1 MDLKIVSA
9 TPSPNPP
16 QGGGESEETTTLAP
30 PQRGEESLPQDLA
43 VDGLAPG
50 MTMRPASVAAAAA
63 DLGRCYEEGLAVIPQ
78 GGRTQ
83 IGLGAVPRRYD
94 VAFSTAGL
102 SRLLEH
108 EPADLTC
115 RVEAGMR
122 LRDLQDVL
130 SKHGQRLP
138 LDPPHPEAA
147 TVGGV
152 LAANTNGLG
161 RGRYGTVRDWVIGI
175 TVLYPVG
182 NPARIARAGGKV
194 VKNVAGY
201 DLMKLHIGAL
211 GTLGVIAEANFKVQ
225 TLPEASA
232 DVLARFDTPAAAL
245 RCGHGLALGY
255 LLPAAMAV
263 LNEQAL
269 GQCGVTAPWPWV
281 LAARLEGY
289 RAEVAAGRDRVMAA
303 VKDAGGQLE
312 EEVPGFWDAARD
324 WPAPP
329 PPAVVLRAA
338 TSLTGVP
345 GLIDAVGTDASV
357 MAQPVVGVVYVRP
370 LPGMAEPVI
379 TRLRDALGAG
389 GSVVVERAPVAE
401 KELLD
406 VWGPPPA
413 GFALMRGLKASLD
426 PRGILNPGRFVGGI

>member
-1 MDLKIVSA
+1 MDLKTEV
-9 TPSPNPP
+9 
-16 QGGGESEETTTLAP
+16 G
-30 PQRGEESLPQDLA
+30 QRRDLA
-43 VDGLAPG
+43 VDGLVPSTT
-50 MTMRPASVAAAAA
+50 MTPASVAAAAA

-83 IGLGAVPRRYD
+83 IGLGAVPHRYD
-94 VAFSTAGL
+94 VAFLTTGL

-122 LRDLQDVL
+122 LGDLQAVL
-130 SKHGQRLP
+130 NKHGQRLP
-138 LDPPHPEAA
+138 LDPPHPEEA
-147 TVGGV
+147 TVGGL

-161 RGRYGTVRDWVIGI
+161 RGRHSTVRDWVIGV

-182 NPARIARAGGKV
+182 NPARVARAGGKV

-211 GTLGVIAEANFKVQ
+211 GTLGVIAEVNFKVQ

-232 DVLARFDTPAAAL
+232 DMLAWFDTPAAAL

-263 LNEQAL
+263 LNREAL

-289 RAEVAAGRDRVMAA
+289 QAEVAAARDRVAA
-303 VKDAGGQLE
+303 AAKEEGGQVE
-312 EEVPGFWDAARD
+312 EPAPMFWDAARG
-324 WPAPP
+324 WPAAP

-345 GLIDAVGTDASV
+345 RLVDAIGTDASV
-357 MAQPVVGVVYVRP
+357 MAQPGVGVVHVRP
-370 LPGMAEPVI
+370 LPGMAESVVN
-379 TRLRDALGAG
+379 RLREALGPA
-389 GSVVVERAPVAE
+389 GSVVVERAPAAE
-401 KELLD
+401 KASLD

-426 PRGILNPGRFVGGI
+426 PRGVLNPGRFVGEI